1 MTHLQGEQQVT
12 GNAIIFTDLDGTL
25 LNEVYSYDSAL
36 PALTLIE
43 KYKIPLVICSSKTR
57 SEIELYRAKL
67 NNDHPFICENGGGVF
82 ITIGYFGP
90 NVIIPAHHRAL
101 NNQYDVITLGANYS
115 GLREALIKLRKEGF
129 LIKGFGDMSA
139 AEISQTMGLSI
150 EEAEMAKQRDFDE
163 PFLYEDKEQ
172 KIDDLLNSIKQKGLN
187 ATKGRIYHLL
197 GQSDKGKAV
206 SILID
211 LYKQKYG
218 AVTTMGIG
226 DSQNDLPMMEKVD
239 IPIVVQKP
247 DGTYDD
253 SITIP
258 NLIRAQGIGPSGW
271 NDAVISFIPELL
283 DSCPMK

>member
-1 MTHLQGEQQVT
+1 MT

-25 LNEVYSYDSAL
+25 LNDEYSFDSAL
-36 PALTLIE
+36 PAITLIE

-57 SEIELYRAKL
+57 SEIEFYRAKL

-82 ITIGYFGP
+82 IPIGYFGP

-101 NNQYDVITLGANYS
+101 NSQYDMITLGANYS
-115 GLREALIKLRKEGF
+115 KLREILIELQKEGF
-129 LIKGFGDMSA
+129 LIKGFGDISTE
-139 AEISQTMGLSI
+139 EISRRMGLST
-150 EEAEMAKQRDFDE
+150 EEAKMAQQRDFDE
-163 PFLYEDKEQ
+163 PFFYEDKEQ
-172 KIDDLLNSIKQKGLN
+172 KIVDLLNSIKQKGLN

-206 SILID
+206 SILTD

-218 AVTTMGIG
+218 SVTTMGVG
-226 DSQNDLPMMEKVD
+226 DSPNDIPMLEKVD
-239 IPIVVQKP
+239 IPIIVQKP

-271 NDAVISFIPELL
+271 NDAMISLIPKLMNL
-283 DSCPMK
+283 

>member
-1 MTHLQGEQQVT
+1 MT

-57 SEIELYRAKL
+57 SEIEFYRAKL
-67 NNDHPFICENGGGVF
+67 NNDHPFISENGGGIF
-82 ITIGYFGP
+82 IPTGYFGP
-90 NVIIPAHHRAL
+90 NVIIPAHHGVL
-101 NNQYDVITLGANYS
+101 NNQYDVITLGANYLK
-115 GLREALIKLRKEGF
+115 LREALIKLRNEGF
-129 LIKGFGDMSA
+129 SIKGFGDMSTE
-139 AEISQTMGLSI
+139 EISQTMGLTI

-172 KIDDLLNSIKQKGLN
+172 KIDDLLNSIKLKGLN

-226 DSQNDLPMMEKVD
+226 DGQNDFPMLKEVA
-239 IPIVVQKP
+239 IPVIVQKP
-247 DGTYDD
+247 DGTYDE
-253 SITIP
+253 SIMVP
-258 NLIRAQGIGPSGW
+258 DLIKAQGIGPVGW
-271 NDAVISFIPELL
+271 NDAMISLISKLL
-283 DSCPMK
+283 NP

>member
-1 MTHLQGEQQVT
+1 MK
-12 GNAIIFTDLDGTL
+12 NIIIFTDLDGTL
-25 LNEVYSYDSAL
+25 LDKTYSYDSAL

-139 AEISQTMGLSI
+139 EEIAQVMGLSI
-150 EEAEMAKQRDFDE
+150 AEAEMAKQRDFDE
-163 PFLYEDKEQ
+163 PFLYADREENIEDLF
-172 KIDDLLNSIKQKGLN
+172 DSIKMKGLN
-187 ATKGRIYHLL
+187 VTKGRIYHLL

-206 SILID
+206 SVLSD
-211 LYKQKYG
+211 LYRQQLG
-218 AVTTMGIG
+218 ITTTVGLG
-226 DSQNDLPMMEKVD
+226 DSPNDKPMLDVVD
-239 IPIVVQKP
+239 IPIIVQKP
-247 DGTYDD
+247 DGSYDPVLM
-253 SITIP
+253 TIP
-258 NLIRAQGIGPSGW
+258 KITRAKGVGPEGW
-271 NDAVISFIPELL
+271 NRIIIELFPSL
-283 DSCPMK
+283 LL

>member
-1 MTHLQGEQQVT
+1 M
-12 GNAIIFTDLDGTL
+12 NKIIIFTDLDGTI
-25 LNEVYSYDSAL
+25 LNESYAFDVAL
-36 PALTLIE
+36 PALALIE
-43 KYKIPLVICSSKTR
+43 NHKIPLVLCSSKTR
-57 SEIELYRAKL
+57 SEIELYRVKL

-82 ITIGYFGP
+82 IPIGYFGP

-115 GLREALIKLRKEGF
+115 ELREAIIKLRKEGF
-129 LIKGFGDMSA
+129 SIKGFGDMSA
-139 AEISQTMGLSI
+139 EEISQVMELTI
-150 EEAEMAKQRDFDE
+150 QEAKMAQQRDFDE
-163 PFLYEDKEQ
+163 PFFYEDKEQ
-172 KIDDLLNSIKQKGLN
+172 KIDDLLNSIKQKGLS

-211 LYKQKYG
+211 LYKRKYG

-239 IPIVVQKP
+239 IPIVVQKS

-253 SITIP
+253 SIMIP

-271 NDAVISFIPELL
+271 NDAMISLIPKLMNL
-283 DSCPMK
+283 

>member
-1 MTHLQGEQQVT
+1 VT

-25 LNEVYSYDSAL
+25 LNDEYSFDSAL
-36 PALTLIE
+36 PAITLIE

-57 SEIELYRAKL
+57 SEIEFYSAKL

-82 ITIGYFGP
+82 IPIGYFGP

-101 NNQYDVITLGANYS
+101 NSQYDMITLGANYS
-115 GLREALIKLRKEGF
+115 KLREILIELQKEGF
-129 LIKGFGDMSA
+129 LIKGFGDISTE
-139 AEISQTMGLSI
+139 EISRRMGLST
-150 EEAEMAKQRDFDE
+150 EEAKMAQQRDFDE
-163 PFLYEDKEQ
+163 PFFYEDKEQ
-172 KIDDLLNSIKQKGLN
+172 KIVDLLNSIKQKGLN

-206 SILID
+206 SILTD

-218 AVTTMGIG
+218 SVTTMGVG
-226 DSQNDLPMMEKVD
+226 DSPNDIPMLEKVD
-239 IPIVVQKP
+239 IPIIVQKP

-271 NDAVISFIPELL
+271 NDAMISLIPKLMNL
-283 DSCPMK
+283 